1 MGALSDNIHT
11 GPIMHVKKHAL
22 SAPQSSTSFQLTSY
36 HYGTPGAG
44 KKIYIQAAL
53 HADEVPGML
62 VSQFLR
68 RELDALDAAG
78 KVHGEIILVP
88 AANPIGLAQAIQG
101 APFGRFDLTT
111 GINFN
116 RSYKHVADELK
127 VSLQGRLSQD
137 AQANV
142 AEIRRQALALVRAQQ
157 PKTDADTLKKT
168 LLEMAID
175 ADIVLDLHCDN
186 EAVLHIYAGTP
197 LADAIEPL
205 ARLMGAHAVLLALA
219 AGGEPFDEACSRLW
233 WDLQAHF
240 PNVPIPPACVS
251 TTVELRG
258 EMEVEY
264 GLAEKDADS
273 LLRFLAH
280 NGVIDREVGEL
291 PAALCAA
298 TPLEGVEPLLA
309 PHAGVLVYTRKLG
322 DKVKAGDGLADVIDP
337 VTGETS
343 TIRCTTDGVF
353 FARSA
358 HRHVLRG
365 MNIGKVAG
373 ASAFRSG
380 DLLSQ

>member
-1 MGALSDNIHT
+1 
-11 GPIMHVKKHAL
+11 MHARKHAL
-22 SAPQSSTSFQLTSY
+22 SAPQSSTTFQLTSY
-36 HYGTPGAG
+36 HYGAPGAG
-44 KKIYIQAAL
+44 KKVYIQAAL

-68 RELDALDAAG
+68 RELDKLEAAG
-78 KVHGEIILVP
+78 KIHGEIILVP
-88 AANPIGLAQAIQG
+88 AANPIGLSQAIQG

-127 VSLQGRLSQD
+127 VSLQGKLGAD
-137 AQANV
+137 ARANV
-142 AEIRRQALALVRAQQ
+142 AEIRRQALALVQAEK
-157 PKTDADTLKKT
+157 PKTDAEALKKT

-240 PNVPIPPACVS
+240 PDVPIPPACVS

-258 EMEVEY
+258 EMEVDY
-264 GLAEKDADS
+264 GLAEQDAHN
-273 LLRFLAH
+273 LLRFLAV
-280 NGVIDREVGEL
+280 NGVIEYEVGDL
-291 PAALCAA
+291 PAPLCAA

-322 DKVKAGDGLADVIDP
+322 DKVSAGDALADVIDP
-337 VTGETS
+337 VSGETS
-343 TIRCTTDGVF
+343 TIRCTVDGVF

-365 MNIGKVAG
+365 MNIGKI
-373 ASAFRSG
+373 ASATAYRSG